1 MEKVMLITLDVSN
14 DLGTRLHPFKQE
26 LPRLLELGLRE
37 LGLNQIS
44 QSSSS
49 EFRNLNDVLEFLAK
63 LPSAEEIIALR
74 PSLALQNKMNLLL
87 EKQSVEGLTLSEEVQ
102 WQQYEYLEHLVR
114 IAKGNAFLKLHEKK

>member
-1 MEKVMLITLDVSN
+1 MLITLDVSN

>member
-1 MEKVMLITLDVSN
+1 MLITLDVSN

-114 IAKGNAFLKLHEKK
+114 IAKGNAFLKLHENK